1 MLYKVWARNDFNNL
15 WGYHNFRETIK
26 GTIYSYDIV
35 DDVICSV
42 TYLVDSP
49 IPKELFDQYFFDF
62 EIIKH

>member
-1 MLYKVWARNDFNNL
+1 LNSL

-26 GTIYSYDIV
+26 GTVYSYDIV

-49 IPKELFDQYFFDF
+49 IPQELFEQYFFDF